1 MSDICYICIRQTNTF
16 SALKRKTPKL
26 PAVSPDFLDKQR
38 ASLKR
43 THRQV
48 IYLNDQELAAID
60 EYCRQF
66 KISAKS
72 ALYRQAI
79 MERILAGLDENH
91 PTLF

>member
-1 MSDICYICIRQTNTF
+1 MQVLTNTCI
-16 SALKRKTPKL
+16 ALKRNTKKTP
-26 PAVSPDFLDKQR
+26 AGSPDFLDKQR
-38 ASLKR
+38 ASLRR

-48 IYLNDQELAAID
+48 IYLNEKELAAID

>member
-1 MSDICYICIRQTNTF
+1 MTDTTLQ
-16 SALKRKTPKL
+16 ALKRTKKQQV
-26 PAVSPDFLDKQR
+26 AVDPDYLNKQKD
-38 ASLKR
+38 SLLRK
-43 THRQV
+43 HRQV

-66 KISAKS
+66 KISKRS

-79 MERILAGLDENH
+79 MERILTVLDQNH

>member
-1 MSDICYICIRQTNTF
+1 M
-16 SALKRKTPKL
+16 KRKNNKM
-26 PAVSPDFLDKQR
+26 PAVSPDFLDKQK